1 MGFFYFLKKRKF
13 YKHLLFAI
21 ILAFALFWVSIKL
34 LDLYTRHG
42 DVYLVPDFKGKTLEQ
57 LKTEG
62 YDDYFDFQVIDSVY
76 DDSQPRGS
84 VFMQNPEPGSKVKQG
99 RHLYLTLV
107 SSMPEKV
114 IMPNL
119 KNLSLRQALVT
130 LELTGLRAGQL
141 EYVDYF
147 ARNAVIEQ
155 LVNEEPVEPGT
166 ELNRGTVVNLV
177 VGKGDMKVFV
187 PMPFI
192 IGKSPKDAL
201 HDLHYASLN
210 VGNQVY
216 MDDDV
221 KNAKVYRTEPPFSKD
236 EKLDLGTVINIWYRS
251 DKSFDF
257 ETYIHEMLGDT
268 ISADSLMQM
277 KNRIK

>member
-21 ILAFALFWVSIKL
+21 ILTVALFWVSIKL
-34 LDLYTRHG
+34 LDIYTRHG

-57 LKTEG
+57 LKAEG

-76 DDSQPRGS
+76 DDSQPRGT

-99 RHLYLTLV
+99 RHLFITLV

-114 IMPNL
+114 NMPNL

-130 LELTGLRAGQL
+130 LELSGLRVGSF

-147 ARNAVIEQ
+147 ARNAVIDQ

-177 VGKGDMKVFV
+177 VGKGEMKVFV
-187 PMPFI
+187 PMPFV
-192 IGKSPKDAL
+192 IGKSPKEAIY
-201 HDLHYASLN
+201 DLHYASLN
-210 VGNQVY
+210 IGNQVY

-221 KNAKVYRTEPPFSKD
+221 KNAKVYRTEPPYTKD
-236 EKLDLGTVINIWYRS
+236 EKLDLGTVVNIWYRS
-251 DKSFDF
+251 GKTFDF

-268 ISADSLMQM
+268 LNTDSLTQM
-277 KNRIK
+277 KNTIK